1 MRLCLV
7 IYLYQEEINPVP
19 SGTNQSEFCS
29 PHIGLPRLACF
40 YPNAFAA
47 AIPVIRKAL
56 PLLCTSLDGNIMPI
70 LDQLVDCHPHALHSI
85 DPQGHVDIA
94 EVKRLVGDKVA
105 LIGNVNCAALQTG
118 TDEEVRES
126 VLYALQSGMPGYGYV
141 FSTSNCVYTG
151 MPLKR
156 YDFML
161 DLWRKYGN
169 YT

>member
-1 MRLCLV
+1 MLLITLAAVLV
-7 IYLYQEEINPVP
+7 FYIMGLTV
-19 SGTNQSEFCS
+19 NQL
-29 PHIGLPRLACF
+29 G
-40 YPNAFAA
+40 
-47 AIPVIRKAL
+47 IR
-56 PLLCTSLDGNIMPI
+56 
-70 LDQLVDCHPHALHSI
+70 
-85 DPQGHVDIA
+85 
-94 EVKRLVGDKVA
+94 
-105 LIGNVNCAALQTG
+105 NVRRDMQTALQTG

-169 YT
+169 YS